1 MRFGSTRTGGIRLF
15 ENSSTYEFGPDEMI
29 KYNLKALIAEKEIK
43 ENRNI
48 TYREIS
54 GQTGI
59 SKVTLSKIAQR
70 KGYDTAVSIVERLC
84 LYFKCTPNELIT
96 IVPDLAEELKDDI
109 RKAEG

>member
-1 MRFGSTRTGGIRLF
+1 
-15 ENSSTYEFGPDEMI
+15 MI
-29 KYNLKALIAEKEIK
+29 KYNLKALIAEKEIR

-96 IVPDLAEELKDDI
+96 IVPDLAEELKDEI
-109 RKAEG
+109 KNAEG

>member
-1 MRFGSTRTGGIRLF
+1 LIHSFIKIISNDTS
-15 ENSSTYEFGPDEMI
+15 EANAMI
-29 KYNLKALIAEKEIK
+29 KYNLKALIAEKEIR

-54 GQTGI
+54 SHTGI

-84 LYFKCTPNELIT
+84 LYFKCTPNELISM
-96 IVPDLAEELKDDI
+96 VPDLPEGLKKDV
-109 RKAEG
+109 ESM

>member
-1 MRFGSTRTGGIRLF
+1 
-15 ENSSTYEFGPDEMI
+15 MI
-29 KYNLKALIAEKEIK
+29 KYNLKVLIAEKKIR

-54 GQTGI
+54 GETGI

-70 KGYDTAVSIVERLC
+70 RGYDTAVSIIEKLC

-96 IVPDLAEELKDDI
+96 IVPDLIEDLPKDKE
-109 RKAEG
+109 RKDS

>member
-1 MRFGSTRTGGIRLF
+1 
-15 ENSSTYEFGPDEMI
+15 MI
-29 KYNLKALIAEKEIK
+29 KYNLKALIAEKEIR

-84 LYFKCTPNELIT
+84 LLFKCTPNELIT
-96 IVPDLAEELKDDI
+96 IVPDLAEEHKEEIKD
-109 RKAEG
+109 AEG